1 MVVDQDDVD
10 TKEKSSKYDVEAERV
25 YKQMMVDL
33 DDVDT
38 KEKSSKA
45 EADCGVTGANW
56 DLRGGCP
63 PSAQEKLLWCDWA
76 NWDAPTLTGCP
87 PAHKNQRSPPRRRRE
102 SPPRR
107 RRRSPPRR
115 G

>member
-1 MVVDQDDVD
+1 MVVDQG
-10 TKEKSSKYDVEAERV
+10 
-25 YKQMMVDL
+25 
-33 DDVDT
+33 DVDT

-76 NWDAPTLTGCP
+76 NWDEATLTGCP
-87 PAHKNQRSPPRRRRE
+87 PAHKNQRSPPLGRRRKSSKAEAEKSSKARL
-102 SPPRR
+102 RR
-107 RRRSPPRR
+107 QSTGSSTSRLSLFAHM
-115 G
+115 